1 MRSLSH
7 VSTYNKFLDH
17 CYIILSVH
25 LFSFKKAFVIN
36 MTYELVCVITE
47 WLPEHFAD
55 VAVLMSK
62 CEEDI
67 YSADVPSSLQVYSI

>member
-1 MRSLSH
+1 
-7 VSTYNKFLDH
+7 
-17 CYIILSVH
+17 